1 MRTARAAPLCLSGRG
16 AHGLLQLHRRLL
28 QSHPAALRPGVS
40 LAHLLRTGDAN
51 RPTVRHPLNRPP
63 KRGNFRPRRHR
74 RFGSEPGRSEAGA
87 GGRPAGDCR
96 RAGQGPRRAATGV
109 PVLRGRLP
117 REGLSPARDRH
128 AVRPSR
134 GPVAPLLLCWLRHD
148 RDRRGV
154 AAVRPLDSGVGSA
167 AGAALRSADLPD
179 GSRPARADVP
189 GGRGPGPGDIAPS
202 YLPDRQDPAMTS
214 AAEAPVSVDAEA
226 IIVTLDST
234 FIRSCEVGQRH
245 LEVRI
250 GNVETE
256 SGGRQVFGAV
266 AKANTDIGALIR
278 RALDTI
284 GRTGD
289 TALTA
294 FTDGCAGLRR
304 ILADAGVTAPPML
317 DWFHIAMRLQHLK
330 QVAGVLSD
338 EDPARGEAK
347 AMIITEVERLR
358 WRIWNGK
365 AKDAQISIDRI
376 HALLPSV
383 ESEPARKLRRALDAV
398 DRYLRSQSAHLV
410 DYAERHR
417 AGQRVG
423 TALTEGTAN
432 FLVNRRMAQ
441 AQQMRWT
448 RRGADRLLQVRCA
461 LYNGTLGTGFG
472 QKFLP
477 ANDPHPPMAVAA

>member
-1 MRTARAAPLCLSGRG
+1 MRGLGFEAGGNRGGRRGVVRRRRGDQPARW
-16 AHGLLQLHRRLL
+16 
-28 QSHPAALRPGVS
+28 
-40 LAHLLRTGDAN
+40 
-51 RPTVRHPLNRPP
+51 
-63 KRGNFRPRRHR
+63 PRRHR
-74 RFGSEPGRSEAGA
+74 RFGSDPGRSEAGA
-87 GGRPAGDCR
+87 GGRPAGDCS
-96 RAGQGPRRAATGV
+96 RASQGPRRAAAGV
-109 PVLRGRLP
+109 PALRGRLP

-134 GPVAPLLLCWLRHD
+134 GPVAPLPLCWLRHEW
-148 RDRRGV
+148 DRRGM
-154 AAVRPLDSGVGSA
+154 AAIRPLDAGVGSA

-189 GGRGPGPGDIAPS
+189 VDAG
-202 YLPDRQDPAMTS
+202 QDPETLRRHTFQIAKTLSMTS
-214 AAEAPVSVDAEA
+214 AAEAPVSVDAKA
-226 IIVTLDST
+226 IVVSLDST
-234 FIRSCEVGQRH
+234 FIRSCEDGERH

-266 AKANTDIGALIR
+266 AKANTDIGGLIR

-294 FTDGCAGLRR
+294 FTDGCPGLRC

-338 EDPARGEAK
+338 EDPARGAAK

-376 HALLPSV
+376 HALMP
-383 ESEPARKLRRALDAV
+383 
-398 DRYLRSQSAHLV
+398 QF
-410 DYAERHR
+410 
-417 AGQRVG
+417 Q
-423 TALTEGTAN
+423 
-432 FLVNRRMAQ
+432 
-441 AQQMRWT
+441 
-448 RRGADRLLQVRCA
+448 
-461 LYNGTLGTGFG
+461 
-472 QKFLP
+472 
-477 ANDPHPPMAVAA
+477 